1 MSRDAWHDDR
11 GSYHLG
17 TIRKMNNLESA
28 IKEYEK
34 SAENLANAAAVAT
47 ASKRLDIT
55 VEEGRELMDRISFGE
70 LLGARAERSILEA
83 VALGVAIEVVKMKI
97 NENK

>member
-1 MSRDAWHDDR
+1 
-11 GSYHLG
+11 
-17 TIRKMNNLESA
+17 MNNLESA